1 MLSISDII
9 KTINEFRGGIAR
21 GIFNNSISR
30 TRTYLPQTSVLF
42 KLTDDPSIA
51 NFAEVLARWC
61 EPVVSVPPNHSYVI
75 YSAPSYVS
83 TGDVVDTALAD
94 WYTKAYHVLPA
105 DDVTFDESTAKD
117 LDGFAQV
124 VYHKT
129 LRASCSFQYGECQTK
144 DGRKKNSFA
153 CVFDAAPK
161 IGEPLYPI
169 NKDVKVGHGC
179 FYRLCPKINGKETK
193 CDMNLGL

>member
-61 EPVVSVPPNHSYVI
+61 EPIVSVPPNHSYVI
-75 YSAPSYVS
+75 YSAPSYVG
-83 TGDVVDTALAD
+83 TDDVVDTALAD
-94 WYTKAYHVLPA
+94 WYGKAYHVLPA

-124 VYHKT
+124 W
-129 LRASCSFQYGECQTK
+129 
-144 DGRKKNSFA
+144 
-153 CVFDAAPK
+153 
-161 IGEPLYPI
+161 
-169 NKDVKVGHGC
+169 
-179 FYRLCPKINGKETK
+179 
-193 CDMNLGL
+193 